1 MISARYNV
9 TKDIANG
16 VGHQK
21 DIFYEGLQL
30 MQKNDKVHR
39 DIERL
44 YHIFHFHVKTCK
56 IAASCFSF
64 FNFRFLFFSIY
75 FFLFICFF

>member
-16 VGHQK
+16 AAHQK
-21 DIFYEGLQL
+21 GIFYEGIQL
-30 MQKNDKVHR
+30 MQKNYEVHR

-44 YHIFHFHVKTCK
+44 YLKRPVKM
-56 IAASCFSF
+56 
-64 FNFRFLFFSIY
+64 
-75 FFLFICFF
+75 